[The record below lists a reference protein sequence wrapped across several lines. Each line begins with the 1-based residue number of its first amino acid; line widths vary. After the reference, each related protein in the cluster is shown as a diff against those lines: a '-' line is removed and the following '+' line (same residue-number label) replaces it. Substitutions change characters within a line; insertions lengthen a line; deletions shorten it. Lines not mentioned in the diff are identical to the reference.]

1 MEQMKQEARAAKMAD
16 FEAWLTTSLSGKSL
30 ARLPAAL
37 PGRLVFLLRDETDQ
51 LQRCEV
57 YLGQDRIE
65 VRGARAGAESG
76 ALLFVRGELKD
87 WFAYLSQPNIE
98 RAAALEYHGAAQ
110 LISSLAAALEL
121 RQGQV
126 ALRAT
131 TQQSTR
137 AGNGAT
143 RSRRRS

>member
-1 MEQMKQEARAAKMAD
+1 MEQVKQGGRAASMAD
-16 FEAWLTTSLSGKSL
+16 FESWLATSLSGKSL

-37 PGRLVFLLRDETDQ
+37 PGRLVFLLRDDQEQ

-57 YLGQDRIE
+57 YLGQERIE
-65 VRGARAGAESG
+65 VRGARAGEESG

-87 WFAYLSQPNIE
+87 WFAYLSQPTQE

-110 LISSLAAALEL
+110 LLASLAAALEL

-131 TQQSTR
+131 HHPSTSAR
-137 AGNGAT
+137 NGAT